1 MNFYENYVS
10 MCNRI
15 GKTPSAVAVEI
26 GLSKPAVNR
35 WKNGGCPTD
44 ATARKVA
51 KYFGVSVE
59 NLYSTSDY
67 NLQLFSKRE
76 EDAKKPADQVPD
88 GLEKTGYEQ
97 LTPENRKMIDSLID
111 SLLKSQSGG

>member
-1 MNFYENYVS
+1 MNFYENYVA

-15 GKTPSAVAVEI
+15 GKTPSAAAVEI

-51 KYFGVSVE
+51 KYFGVPVE
-59 NLYSTSDY
+59 QLYSGSEYD
-67 NLQLFSKRE
+67 LQLFS
-76 EDAKKPADQVPD
+76 DNTKKPTDQVAD
-88 GLEKTGYEQ
+88 GLEKTGYEL

-111 SLLKSQSGG
+111 SLLKSQSGE